1 MRKLIAT
8 AWMTLDGVFDA
19 DTMETWFMPY
29 ESDERGES
37 IRDLILTSDGLV
49 MGRTTYEMLAAY
61 WSTKTNNEEGIA
73 KWLNEMPKYVVSSK
87 LKEATWNNST
97 VIKDAV
103 AEIGALK
110 TQPGRDLLITGSST
124 LVQSLM
130 KTDLID
136 EYRFLVQPIIMGTG
150 KRFFR
155 EGMDL
160 MELELAKQKTFDFGV
175 QLLNYRAA

>member
-8 AWMTLDGVFDA
+8 AWMSLDGVFDA
-19 DTMETWFMPY
+19 DTMDKWFLPY
-29 ESDERGES
+29 ESPERGES
-37 IRDLILTSDGLV
+37 VRDLILSDGLV
-49 MGRTTYEMLAAY
+49 VGRTTYEMLAGY

-73 KWLNEMPKYVVSSK
+73 AWLNKMPKYVVSSK

-97 VIKDAV
+97 IVKDAV
-103 AEIGALK
+103 PEITALK
-110 TQPGRDLLITGSST
+110 AQPGRDLLITGSST

-155 EGMDL
+155 EGMD
-160 MELELAKQKTFDFGV
+160 MTQLEMTKNKTFDLCPGT
-175 QLLNYRAA
+175 QLQSAA

>member
-8 AWMTLDGVFDA
+8 AWMSLDGVFDA
-19 DTMETWFMPY
+19 DTMDKWFLPY
-29 ESDERGES
+29 ESPERGES
-37 IRDLILTSDGLV
+37 VRALILASDGLV
-49 MGRTTYEMLAAY
+49 VGRTTYEMLAGY

-73 KWLNEMPKYVVSSK
+73 AWLNKMPKYVVSSK

-97 VIKDAV
+97 IVKDAV
-103 AEIGALK
+103 PEITALK
-110 TQPGRDLLITGSST
+110 AQPGRDLLITGSST
-124 LVQSLM
+124 LVQSLI

-155 EGMDL
+155 EGMD
-160 MELELAKQKTFDFGV
+160 MMQLEMTKNKTFDLGV
-175 QLLNYRAA
+175 QLLNYKAA